1 MKADK
6 SLIIMGG
13 SGLIGSS
20 IVNYFLKKKNSVIN
34 LDIKD
39 NHSKKNNRYYKFHY
53 FDLSDS
59 ENIEK
64 NLQILLKNKKIY
76 KFINASYPA
85 DENWQKL
92 NFDNKNYEIYK
103 KNLNLHLNG
112 FILTSKYFANYFKKN
127 KIKGSIVNLN
137 SIYGIRAQDMSLYKG
152 TNIKSNMLYPTL
164 KAGILVFTK
173 QIASE
178 FGKYGVRA
186 NSIICGGVEGHIKG
200 SKKKIDKLFLKKYSL
215 KTMLGRMAKPED
227 IAPAAYFLSSDEAL
241 YITGSEI
248 TVDGGYLS
256 K

>member
-6 SLIIMGG
+6 LLVILGG

-20 IVNYFLKKKNSVIN
+20 IVDYFIKKKHAVIN
-34 LDIKD
+34 LDIK
-39 NHSKKNNRYYKFHY
+39 NNRLKKNNKLYKFYY
-53 FDLSDS
+53 FDLNES

-64 NLQILLKNKKIY
+64 NLRLLLKNKIIH

-103 KNLNLHLNG
+103 KNLNLHLSG
-112 FILTSKYFANYFKKN
+112 FVLSAKFFANYFKKN

-137 SIYGIRAQDMSLYKG
+137 SIYGVRAQDVNLYKG
-152 TNIKSNMLYPTL
+152 TNINSNMLYPIL
-164 KAGILVFTK
+164 KAGILIFTK

-178 FGKYGVRA
+178 FGKFGIRA

-200 SKKKIDKLFLKKYSL
+200 SKKKIDNLFLRKYSA
-215 KTMLGRMAKPED
+215 KTMLGRMAKPKD
-227 IAPAAYFLSSDEAL
+227 IAPAAYFLSSDEAN

-248 TVDGGYLS
+248 TVDGGFLS